1 MNNND
6 DDRPNMTNK
15 SHSDQPPGF
24 DSDNTG
30 GGPAKES
37 RQEPIFTGFD
47 ETEDDDYEEPDR
59 DTDYASGYHTESAD
73 DVFDDNLLEEEDVIP
88 AEETS
93 GKEDDRYDSWEE
105 EEEDILWSEPV
116 PTGTGADSDTYAETD
131 EQDQWE
137 TTAEQEPDTQYLTAD
152 ASDDDDEQWPE
163 DEDNA
168 AQDDNEWIPE
178 EEDPGQ
184 NDGDPRNW
192 PLGLII
198 VAIVAL
204 LLLAAGGYGVIQQ
217 RTATQ
222 EEIRQLQASLAT
234 AASPAEV
241 SASRGAVRDMEAR
254 NTELTQAV
262 DGLTLENRRLA
273 DTVAGLESQ
282 LEAQQAAAVTQAA
295 QQATKVASATKP
307 AAAKPATPQATTSEP
322 ATTGSGG
329 AAWFVNFGSYSKRP
343 IAESWAGKLK
353 PKTGNVVVTNGV
365 KGGQTFYR
373 VRVIALPSRES
384 AEKIA
389 RQLES
394 EYGLSKL
401 WVGRQ

>member
-6 DDRPNMTNK
+6 DDHPDMTNN
-15 SHSDQPPGF
+15 SRSDQPPGF

-30 GGPAKES
+30 GGPTKEP

-47 ETEDDDYEEPDR
+47 EAEDDGYEEPDR

-73 DVFDDNLLEEEDVIP
+73 EVFDDNLLDEEDVIS
-88 AEETS
+88 AEETNWE
-93 GKEDDRYDSWEE
+93 EDDRSDSWEE

-131 EQDQWE
+131 EQDQWN
-137 TTAEQEPDTQYLTAD
+137 TTAEQEPNTQYVAAD
-152 ASDDDDEQWPE
+152 TSDDDEEEWPE
-163 DEDNA
+163 DEDNS

-178 EEDPGQ
+178 EEYPGQ
-184 NDGDPRNW
+184 DGSDPRNW

-204 LLLAAGGYGVIQQ
+204 LLLAAGGYGVVQQ

-222 EEIRQLQASLAT
+222 EEIRELRASLAT
-234 AASPAEV
+234 AASPVEV
-241 SASRGAVRDMEAR
+241 SASREAVRDMEAR
-254 NTELTQAV
+254 NTELATAV
-262 DGLTLENRRLA
+262 DALTLENRRLA

-282 LEAQQAAAVTQAA
+282 LEAQQAAAAKKAA
-295 QQATKVASATKP
+295 QQASQVAPAKKP
-307 AAAKPATPQATTSEP
+307 AAAKPATPQPATSEP
-322 ATTGSGG
+322 AATVSGG
-329 AAWFVNFGSYSKRP
+329 AAWFVNFGSYSQRP

-365 KGGQTFYR
+365 KGGQTYYR
-373 VRVIALPSRES
+373 VRVIALPSRDS
-384 AEKIA
+384 AEKVA

-401 WVGRQ
+401 WVGQQ